1 MQPPRVYPLWL
12 ELPVPQPA
20 PGIGGNR
27 HMGHNDLE
35 GYRAGAVQEQSKAG
49 GNIPLQLGIC
59 VLIMG

>member
-1 MQPPRVYPLWL
+1 
-12 ELPVPQPA
+12 
-20 PGIGGNR
+20 
-27 HMGHNDLE
+27 MGHNDLE